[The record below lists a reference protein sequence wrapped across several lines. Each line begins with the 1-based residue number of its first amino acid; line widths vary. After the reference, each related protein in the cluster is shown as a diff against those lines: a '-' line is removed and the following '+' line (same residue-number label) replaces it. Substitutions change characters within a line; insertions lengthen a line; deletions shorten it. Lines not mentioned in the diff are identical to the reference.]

1 MSSLEGVPY
10 QFDVQEHIM
19 FRQDEEIEDLYS
31 IAIDPDVNVIHQ
43 QSTMQIRG
51 VLIVHGDYLAREVE
65 QEETIM
71 VDEDQQSVQQVRAL
85 DNGFMEFQYPI
96 PVDISIPYERVNSNE
111 DVDVIVDYFDYEIP
125 EPKTLKV
132 YTTIRL
138 EGTQVIEA
146 SRQEQEIPNEQESTD
161 FELKQF
167 PVIEEDDDQTHN
179 ESETVSEK
187 QDDEQES
194 GRDIWHKKQT
204 TSLKEFVNQ
213 PKHKTDEPKEY
224 DKKADPKGESKSAI
238 EDVDGDYDEDKSN
251 YEDHSSPVKKGLDY
265 LSKFFRED
273 DERQQVKMT
282 VRFVQADETLAS
294 IAASYDMSIHQL
306 ERLNNIESSFEL
318 KEGDVLL
325 VPSRSQS
332 SPH

>member
-19 FRQDEEIEDLYS
+19 FRQGEEIEDLYS

-65 QEETIM
+65 QEDTIV

-96 PVDISIPYERVNSNE
+96 PVDISIPYERVNSDEGVN
-111 DVDVIVDYFDYEIP
+111 VIVDYFDYEIP

-138 EGTQVIEA
+138 EGTQVIDT
-146 SRQEQEIPNEQESTD
+146 SRQESEILDEQETTD

-167 PVIEEDDDQTHN
+167 PVIEEDEDETHD
-179 ESETVSEK
+179 ETEPVSEK
-187 QDDEQES
+187 QNDEKES
-194 GRDIWHKKQT
+194 GRDLWHKKQT
-204 TSLKEFVNQ
+204 TSLKDFVNQ
-213 PKHKTDEPKEY
+213 PKNKTEAPKEY
-224 DKKADPKGESKSAI
+224 DKKAEPKDESKSSK
-238 EDVDGDYDEDKSN
+238 EDVDSDYDEDKSDN
-251 YEDHSSPVKKGLDY
+251 DDHQSPVKKGLDY

-282 VRFVQADETLAS
+282 VRFVQADETLSS
-294 IAASYDMSIHQL
+294 IAASYDMSVHQL

-325 VPSRSQS
+325 VPTRSGS
-332 SPH
+332 SSY